1 LWEGAEGTHHGHA
14 CLQRMHKHLF
24 NERSHIGAAQIVHTQ
39 QSHHSKHGR
48 TIQAMPPKPDHRFT
62 AHKLFASLLP
72 VATFKRVGTGTHTYS
87 YTRALAPHGP
97 AAHNMKHTSTNTF
110 LTPGYTHTQTHT
122 HTTCTNIQP
131 HRVAEMCCMQRMTP
145 WSQQHGDRLFELLVH
160 SMHSSHGIPHSFL
173 THSPDRRSMM
183 GLRVTPYA

>member
-1 LWEGAEGTHHGHA
+1 MFTADAQAPFQRAISHRGCTNSTYTAVTPQQTWQDYPGDAAKTRPPLYCSQAVCISFASGHFQT
-14 CLQRMHKHLF
+14 CRYRHPYLL
-24 NERSHIGAAQIVHTQ
+24 IHT
-39 QSHHSKHGR
+39 SSRASWAGR
-48 TIQAMPPKPDHRFT
+48 TQHE
-62 AHKLFASLLP
+62 AHINEYLFD
-72 VATFKRVGTGTHTYS
+72 TWI
-87 YTRALAPHGP
+87 
-97 AAHNMKHTSTNTF
+97 
-110 LTPGYTHTQTHT
+110 YTHTQTHTHT

-131 HRVAEMCCMQRMTP
+131 HRVAEMCYMQRMTP